1 MNNAQQTLESPAIFP
16 GEDGRL
22 RPCPTVMTEQEL
34 IHFLRIPEI
43 SGARNRH
50 HVIENLKRKH
60 GLPRVHL
67 CGKTVYLT
75 DSVKVWLHEHVTCGN
90 G

>member
-1 MNNAQQTLESPAIFP
+1 MNSSQHDPGLPPIPPSPESGFSI
-16 GEDGRL
+16 
-22 RPCPTVMTEQEL
+22 CPTVMTEEEL
-34 IHFLRIPEI
+34 IRFLRIPEI
-43 SGARNRH
+43 SGATNYR

-75 DSVKVWLHEHVTCGN
+75 DSVKVWLAKHVVSGQ
-90 G
+90 

>member
-1 MNNAQQTLESPAIFP
+1 MNSTQQIPESPAILP
-16 GEDGRL
+16 TEDGRFY
-22 RPCPTVMTEQEL
+22 PCPTVMTEQEL
-34 IHFLRIPEI
+34 IRFLRIPEI